1 MHSSERKT
9 RILTLYLAT
18 NVEKKVWNKW
28 MKTGGFEMEMKKGR
42 EQWLKTSQVGS
53 VEGKEVYEACQ
64 EFIVGAR

>member
-1 MHSSERKT
+1 
-9 RILTLYLAT
+9 
-18 NVEKKVWNKW
+18 